1 MTDVDPSKR
10 RDHAGARVV
19 RTLKD
24 GYWDRTEV
32 VELEDGSLRV
42 RKSSKGNAP
51 PGPWG
56 AAALRKEIAYLSTLP
71 DGARDAFPPLLAT
84 WDDGAELSPQLGYEM
99 PFYPDHL
106 DAGELARTGALGQ
119 REIDALQDA
128 VAALVLEGLH
138 GPAAPTAETLSAHV
152 VSV

>member
-1 MTDVDPSKR
+1 MRDLDPPNHR
-10 RDHAGARVV
+10 GPADGRLV

-56 AAALRKEIAYLSTLP
+56 AAALRKEIAYRFCEAHGRRQRLVSA
-71 DGARDAFPPLLAT
+71 ARLGIAAT
-84 WDDGAELSPQLGYEM
+84 NADSVAPVGAEPINSRPTD
-99 PFYPDHL
+99 P
-106 DAGELARTGALGQ
+106 
-119 REIDALQDA
+119 
-128 VAALVLEGLH
+128 VA
-138 GPAAPTAETLSAHV
+138 
-152 VSV
+152 